1 MFREFLMTI
10 FSLWGWHHVLPE
22 YKAMLCVILNSMPW
36 VTVLTTV
43 VSLTITSAAQRSYVL
58 TAVIFL
64 LATTLVAC
72 FAAKLVVEYAK
83 APLEAKAY
91 APRAKVLRDG
101 SRIDVHADN
110 FVPGDII
117 FLKVGDIVPAN
128 ARVLWFHKIDMLTC
142 WAKRSVDCVHGFL
155 IYYAWTVSCGQGT
168 AVVIAT
174 GSGIP
179 RCTLRLYPH
188 RYARPGQLKEGIM
201 ARTGIEVLEHHSRF
215 FVALKLMFL
224 TTYIDSNGPK
234 WIINVAG
241 KAVKQTRSMV
251 MDNFALD
258 GYQAIAVGHQV
269 GSCWEY
275 IGLLSFRD
283 DLRSDSADSID
294 SLIDLGLDIRIP
306 TDDNSDIVRRLRDFG
321 WHCAMVGYEFLDH
334 DAIGESNIGISV
346 AEASD
351 YTKSESDLVL
361 TQPVLLPISSAVQI
375 SREMCQIMRGY
386 TIYTVSS
393 TVHLVSTIMTVGI
406 HVILLLWNFNL
417 PSFLALVI
425 ATFSYLFNCRCPFYL
440 QMSIVNQAVLFVH
453 SDNCYLIR
461 CPGPVV
467 ACTFIFTQMVA
478 THKTVY
484 GDLDLALP
492 KGVGCLRA
500 GLIWLY
506 NFVVLMTPVLICHT
520 WRRANM
526 TSEKLLT
533 ICIHSAIL
541 RIALLWSLY
550 AILDVRL
557 QQPGST

>member
-201 ARTGIEVLEHHSRF
+201 VTGCFCFSLILAGTVAELVLILLFRKHNLEYMLHNCHFMPLIGGIPMAMPIVLYLALALGSLRLCFLGIASRGT
-215 FVALKLMFL
+215 VALEDLASTDVMLFNLIGTLMFNKPYL
-224 TTYIDSNGPK
+224 FRDKIEL
-234 WIINVAG
+234 
-241 KAVKQTRSMV
+241 
-251 MDNFALD
+251 FAD
-258 GYQAIAVGHQV
+258 GVDKDQAIILAARASRSQH
-269 GSCWEY
+269 EFY
-275 IGLLSFRD
+275 I
-283 DLRSDSADSID
+283 
-294 SLIDLGLDIRIP
+294 
-306 TDDNSDIVRRLRDFG
+306 
-321 WHCAMVGYEFLDH
+321 Y
-334 DAIGESNIGISV
+334 
-346 AEASD
+346 
-351 YTKSESDLVL
+351 
-361 TQPVLLPISSAVQI
+361 
-375 SREMCQIMRGY
+375 
-386 TIYTVSS
+386 
-393 TVHLVSTIMTVGI
+393 
-406 HVILLLWNFNL
+406 
-417 PSFLALVI
+417 
-425 ATFSYLFNCRCPFYL
+425 
-440 QMSIVNQAVLFVH
+440 
-453 SDNCYLIR
+453 
-461 CPGPVV
+461 
-467 ACTFIFTQMVA
+467 
-478 THKTVY
+478 
-484 GDLDLALP
+484 
-492 KGVGCLRA
+492 
-500 GLIWLY
+500 
-506 NFVVLMTPVLICHT
+506 
-520 WRRANM
+520 RAN
-526 TSEKLLT
+526 
-533 ICIHSAIL
+533 
-541 RIALLWSLY
+541 
-550 AILDVRL
+550 
-557 QQPGST
+557 